1 MSLYIGT
8 EGEEPSNSLD
18 KESTLPQ
25 KQILHRQY
33 CGGGNDND
41 NNGEWGE
48 QQKGEEEEKR
58 GLKKQT
64 NWTFQCLRPRFKLNS
79 ATTALYFVFLIYT
92 IVTTLQGY

>member
-48 QQKGEEEEKR
+48 QQKGGEKGGRREKR
-58 GLKKQT
+58 IKETNKLDFSVPQT
-64 NWTFQCLRPRFKLNS
+64 
-79 ATTALYFVFLIYT
+79 
-92 IVTTLQGY
+92 